1 MAEVIKGSSR
11 KRRGKTTT
19 EALSTDKRKREEDDL
34 DLNLSSDIQGIIA
47 ALQNIREKAHKDD
60 KKKSEETIAS
70 VSSEVKTIL
79 TDAKSKLEKERQTF
93 VKALSKSSKECENSL
108 KDEFAKFQSVYEK
121 FSKEK
126 AAHLQAFEDI
136 FSKFDNEKEKLYL
149 RYEQQR
155 KKEKSMLS
163 EMEKTCADKIT
174 AAEESLKKKKKDDKS
189 FSILRKSLGS
199 FLDGASDDDFP
210 ADECI

>member
-1 MAEVIKGSSR
+1 MAEVIKGSSG

-19 EALSTDKRKREEDDL
+19 EALSTEKRKREEDDL

-70 VSSEVKTIL
+70 VSSEVKIIL
-79 TDAKSKLEKERQTF
+79 NGAKSKLEKERQTF

-199 FLDGASDDDFP
+199 FLDGASDDDLP
-210 ADECI
+210 ADECL

>member
-1 MAEVIKGSSR
+1 MAEVIKGSSG

-19 EALSTDKRKREEDDL
+19 EALSTEKRKREEDDL

-70 VSSEVKTIL
+70 VSSEVKIIL
-79 TDAKSKLEKERQTF
+79 NGAKSKLEKERQTF

-108 KDEFAKFQSVYEK
+108 KDEFSKFQSVYEK

-149 RYEQQR
+149 RYEQQSE

-174 AAEESLKKKKKDDKS
+174 AAEESLKKKKR
-189 FSILRKSLGS
+189 SILRKSLGS
-199 FLDGASDDDFP
+199 FLDGASDDDLP
-210 ADECI
+210 G